1 MRSRINL
8 SQGNTALK
16 TKLLKDRTL
25 RENEDVMTA
34 MNIEFEGS
42 LVVLAEPGSIVARIQ
57 SRLLSSKILSVQ
69 VATSLEA
76 LKVLLNP
83 ALKQNGAEN
92 NAQAS
97 SDKGVEQPSKLRKAI
112 SMSTFQSTNLITKVP
127 SRLDDTDQDANDGA
141 GWESGSIEEPD
152 DGWESEDIGPND
164 AQEEDEEDASCQD
177 SESEDDELKVKLK
190 SKPLGNPA
198 KSSSSIN
205 ESTFLPSLSVGFI
218 RGGSDDSDWSETEGK
233 SIDLDPKKNRRGQR
247 ARRAIWEKKFGRNA
261 NHKKKERETNL
272 QDGKMS
278 GHTSKVNIHKIL
290 GPSAATGSTRNS
302 KGKIF
307 SQPPVDAGWTTRTV
321 GASIPAVAGKDQ
333 PLHPSWEAKR
343 RLKEKQGV
351 AIVPSQGKKIKFS

>member
-1 MRSRINL
+1 
-8 SQGNTALK
+8 
-16 TKLLKDRTL
+16 
-25 RENEDVMTA
+25 MTA

-42 LVVLAEPGSIVARIQ
+42 LIVLAEPGSIVARIQ

-97 SDKGVEQPSKLRKAI
+97 SDKGVERPSKLRKAI
-112 SMSTFQSTNLITKVP
+112 SMLTFQSTNLITKVP
-127 SRLDDTDQDANDGA
+127 PRLDDTDQDANDGA

-152 DGWESEDIGPND
+152 DEWESEDIGPND
-164 AQEEDEEDASCQD
+164 TQEEDEEDASCQD

-190 SKPLGNPA
+190 SKLLGNPA

-233 SIDLDPKKNRRGQR
+233 STDLDPKKNRRGQR
-247 ARRAIWEKKFGRNA
+247 ARRA
-261 NHKKKERETNL
+261 
-272 QDGKMS
+272 
-278 GHTSKVNIHKIL
+278 
-290 GPSAATGSTRNS
+290 
-302 KGKIF
+302 
-307 SQPPVDAGWTTRTV
+307 
-321 GASIPAVAGKDQ
+321 
-333 PLHPSWEAKR
+333 
-343 RLKEKQGV
+343 
-351 AIVPSQGKKIKFS
+351 